1 MSASASVS
9 DQGLDGS
16 RRMSHNVRKIP
27 KPMPSKC
34 PVTHVRSRLDHPKY
48 PKRWPVRDDQVPW
61 SASFDDY
68 KPVEF
73 VSDTVRSNDCS
84 INPHGWADPAAPDR
98 SVIEARTSYEYSKQ
112 GCGYQFAAAGQPD
125 CGRPRNPV
133 GRTGI
138 INRGALGKWGANHA
152 ADPIVTRRNPHKSG
166 RPLEVVVIKRRD
178 TGEWAIPGGMVDAG
192 ELVSATLR
200 REFTEEAGNVP
211 PAQRSKFERLAAELF
226 RSDNGREVY
235 RGYVDDPRNTDNAW
249 METVAMHFHCD
260 AELASLLELHA
271 GDDAAEVQWLEVGE
285 HVKEYRNLYANH
297 KEFVDKVAITHASSR
312 PPPPPG
318 TT

>member
-1 MSASASVS
+1 MSASASTSGQGAEGARAIEGRRVS
-9 DQGLDGS
+9 NS
-16 RRMSHNVRKIP
+16 IRKVP

-34 PVTHVRSRLDHPKY
+34 PVTHFHARLDHPRY
-48 PKRWPVRDDQVPW
+48 PKRWPVRDEQVAW
-61 SASFDDY
+61 SAAFEDY

-73 VSDTVRSNDCS
+73 VAASVLSNDCS
-84 INPHGWADPAAPDR
+84 INPQGWADPAAPDCAL
-98 SVIEARTSYEYSKQ
+98 IEKRTSYEYSKQ
-112 GCGYQFAAAGQPD
+112 GRGYQFAAD
-125 CGRPRNPV
+125 GRPRNPV

-138 INRGALGKWGANHA
+138 TNRGALGKWGANHA
-152 ADPIVTRRNPHKSG
+152 ADPIVTRRNPHKPG

-211 PAQRSKFERLAAELF
+211 ASQRNKFERLATELF

-260 AELASLLELHA
+260 SELAGLLELRA

-285 HVKEYRNLYANH
+285 HVEEYRNLYANH
-297 KEFVDKVAITHASSR
+297 KEFVDKVALTHASSR
-312 PPPPPG
+312 PPSSP
-318 TT
+318 TS